1 MIYRFLLAIKNR
13 PELIVLSVM
22 ILVIMMLIIPLP
34 TYIVDFLI
42 GLNITISLLI
52 FMSSFYITRILN
64 FMTFPALLLIT
75 TLFRLALSISTSR
88 LILLDADAGEIITSF
103 GEFVIGENL
112 VVGFVVFSIVTIV
125 QFLVITKGSER
136 VAEVAARFSLDGMPG
151 KQMSID
157 ADLKSGIINNEE
169 VKIRRKELGQ
179 ESQLYGSFDGAMKFI
194 KGDAIA
200 GIVIIFVNLIGGI
213 SVGMAQMDLS
223 ITQALHTY
231 TLLTIGDGLV
241 AQIPALLISISA
253 GFIVTRVG
261 GENNNLGFSIMNE
274 LLAQDFAILVTAIL
288 AFVIG
293 FLPGFPTPVFLI
305 LSIILGGYFF
315 KKQWNNK
322 KKESSLEHGKDES
335 EGESS
340 DPDGKKGIISNLFS
354 NKNELENEN
363 SLLTENITLS
373 QAETL
378 PLIITISAKKKGYL
392 TKLVFD
398 KWLKKE
404 FILQYGVLLPDIV
417 IHYSDRIEDNKIIIL
432 INEVKA
438 DEFDCPFPFV
448 HIKNPTDEFFSLDF
462 KVIETQDGD
471 NKYYWVNQSY
481 KEKLE
486 LLGYKLEL
494 SEAYFYR
501 KFSNLITL
509 NIVEFLGI
517 QETKNILDKI
527 EENSPE
533 LLKECYRQVSIQRIN
548 DVLQRLVQEKIPI
561 RNIKTIIGGLVQWG
575 SKEKDPILLTE
586 HIRSLLSRYISYF
599 FSNDGKFNVIIL
611 SHNVEEI
618 IRGGIRQSSSGTF
631 LNLEPAELDMIIE
644 KISTAI
650 DEIKYIEDY
659 VFLTAI
665 DIRRFVKKLIETQ
678 YPQLSV
684 LSYDEITSDIEIN
697 VLQSI

>member
-22 ILVIMMLIIPLP
+22 VLVIMMLIIPLP

-213 SVGMAQMDLS
+213 SAGMAQMDLS
-223 ITQALHTY
+223 ISQALHTY

-274 LLAQDFAILVTAIL
+274 LLAQDFALLVTAIL
-288 AFVIG
+288 AFTIG

-305 LSIILGGYFF
+305 LSVILGGYFF
-315 KKQWNNK
+315 KKQWKNK
-322 KKESSLEHGKDES
+322 KKETITDKDED
-335 EGESS
+335 S
-340 DPDGKKGIISNLFS
+340 DTDSKKGLISNIFS
-354 NKNELENEN
+354 NKNEAEDEN
-363 SLLTENITLS
+363 SLSKENITLS

-378 PLIITISAKKKGYL
+378 PLIVTVSSKKKTYL
-392 TKLVFD
+392 SKLIFE

-404 FILQYGVLLPDIV
+404 FILQYGVLLPDII
-417 IHYSDRIEDNKIIIL
+417 IHYSDKIDDNRIIIL

-438 DEFDCPFPFV
+438 DEFDCPFPFI
-448 HIKNPTDEFFSLDF
+448 HIENPNDEFLALNF
-462 KVIETQDGD
+462 KTIETQDKD
-471 NKYYWVNQSY
+471 IKNYWVDKSD
-481 KEKLE
+481 KEKITLSGYQLE
-486 LLGYKLEL
+486 LP
-494 SEAYFYR
+494 EAYFYK
-501 KFSNLITL
+501 KFSNLITF

-527 EENSPE
+527 EESSPE

-586 HIRSLLSRYISYF
+586 HIRTLLSRYISHF
-599 FSNDGKFNVIIL
+599 FSNDGKINVIIL
-611 SHNVEEI
+611 SHHVEEI
-618 IRGGIRQSSSGTF
+618 IRDGIRQSSSGTF

-644 KISTAI
+644 KTSAAI
-650 DEIKYIEDY
+650 DEIKYVQNYI
-659 VFLTAI
+659 FLTAI

-678 YPQLSV
+678 YPHLSV

>member
-169 VKIRRKELGQ
+169 VKNRRKELGQ

-223 ITQALHTY
+223 ISQALHTY

-274 LLAQDFAILVTAIL
+274 LLAQDFALLVTVVL

-305 LSIILGGYFF
+305 LSVILGGYFF
-315 KKQWNNK
+315 KKRWKNK
-322 KKESSLEHGKDES
+322 KKETTLETEEDKSKNDELES
-335 EGESS
+335 E
-340 DPDGKKGIISNLFS
+340 GKKGIISNLFS
-354 NKNELENEN
+354 NKNDSETEN
-363 SLLTENITLS
+363 SLLKEDITLS

-378 PLIITISAKKKGYL
+378 PLIITTSLNKKAYL
-392 TKLVFD
+392 SKLVFE

-417 IHYSDRIEDNKIIIL
+417 LHYSDKIDDNKFIIL

-438 DEFDCPFPFV
+438 DEFDCPFPFLHV
-448 HIKNPTDEFFSLDF
+448 ENPNDEFFSLDF
-462 KVIETQDGD
+462 KMVETQDND
-471 NKYYWVNQSY
+471 IVNYWVNKSD
-481 KEKLE
+481 KEKLS

-494 SEAYFYR
+494 SESYFYR

-548 DVLQRLVQEKIPI
+548 DVLQRLIQEKIPI

-575 SKEKDPILLTE
+575 SKEKDPVLLTE
-586 HIRSLLSRYISYF
+586 HIRALLSRYISHF
-599 FSNDGKFNVIIL
+599 FSDDGKINVIIL
-611 SHNVEEI
+611 SNNIEEI

-644 KISTAI
+644 NISTAI
-650 DEIKYIEDY
+650 DEIKYVQQF

-665 DIRRFVKKLIETQ
+665 DIRRFVKKLIENQ

>member
-1 MIYRFLLAIKNR
+1 MIYRFLLAIKNK

-157 ADLKSGIINNEE
+157 ADLKSGIITNDE

-223 ITQALHTY
+223 ISQALHTY

-274 LLAQDFAILVTAIL
+274 LLAQDFALLVTAIL

-305 LSIILGGYFF
+305 LSVILGGYFF
-315 KKQWNNK
+315 KKQWKGK
-322 KKESSLEHGKDES
+322 KKEAATENEDEKN
-335 EGESS
+335 EDNAS
-340 DPDGKKGIISNLFS
+340 DPESKKGIISNLFS
-354 NKNELENEN
+354 NKNELDDEN

-378 PLIITISAKKKGYL
+378 PLIITVFSKKKAYL
-392 TKLVFD
+392 SKLVFE

-417 IHYSDRIEDNKIIIL
+417 IHYSDKIDENKIIIL

-448 HIKNPTDEFFSLDF
+448 YIENPNDELFSLDF
-462 KVIETQDGD
+462 KILEIKDGD
-471 NKYYWVNQSY
+471 ISHYWVNKNESDKLTSLDY
-481 KEKLE
+481 KVE
-486 LLGYKLEL
+486 LPE
-494 SEAYFYR
+494 SYFYR

-575 SKEKDPILLTE
+575 SKEKDPVLLTE
-586 HIRSLLSRYISYF
+586 HIRSLLSRYISHF
-599 FSNDGKFNVIIL
+599 FSKDGKFDVIIL

-650 DEIKYIEDY
+650 DEIKYIQDY

>member
-1 MIYRFLLAIKNR
+1 MVYKFLSAIRNR
-13 PELIVLSVM
+13 PELIVLAVM
-22 ILVIMMLIIPLP
+22 VLVIMMLIIPLP

-157 ADLKSGIINNEE
+157 ADLKSGIITNDE

-223 ITQALHTY
+223 ISQALHTY

-261 GENNNLGFSIMNE
+261 GENKNLGFSIMNE
-274 LLAQDFAILVTAIL
+274 LLAQDFALLVTAVL
-288 AFVIG
+288 AFIIG

-305 LSIILGGYFF
+305 LSTIIAFYFF
-315 KKQWNNK
+315 KKNRGNK
-322 KKESSLEHGKDES
+322 KKATASSTIEEGGTNE
-335 EGESS
+335 EGEN
-340 DPDGKKGIISNLFS
+340 KKGLISNLFS
-354 NKNELENEN
+354 GKKNEEEN
-363 SLLTENITLS
+363 SLLTETISLE

-378 PLIITISAKKKGYL
+378 PLIVTVSTTKKDYL
-392 TKLVFD
+392 TKIVFE

-417 IHYSDRIEDNKIIIL
+417 IHYSDVIEEDRIIIL

-438 DEFDCPFPFV
+438 DEFYCPFSLINIEEP
-448 HIKNPTDEFFSLDF
+448 NDEFFSLGL
-462 KVIETQDGD
+462 KYIEKED
-471 NKYYWVNQSY
+471 NKIKRYWVKETE
-481 KEKLE
+481 KEKLT
-486 LLGYKLEL
+486 KLNYQIIK
-494 SEAYFYR
+494 SENYFYN
-501 KFSNLITL
+501 KFSSLMTS
-509 NIVEFLGI
+509 NIIEFLGI
-517 QETKNILDKI
+517 QETKNILDKV
-527 EENSPE
+527 EERAPE
-533 LLKECYRQVSIQRIN
+533 LMKECYRQVSIQRIN
-548 DVLQRLVQEKIPI
+548 EVLQRLIQEKIPI
-561 RNIKTIIGGLVQWG
+561 RNIKTIVGGLVQWG
-575 SKEKDPILLTE
+575 GKEKDPILLTE
-586 HIRSLLSRYISYF
+586 HIRSLLARYISSF
-599 FSNDGKFNVIIL
+599 FSKNGNINVVIL
-611 SHNVEEI
+611 SNEVEEI
-618 IRGGIRQSSSGTF
+618 IRSGIRQSSSGTF
-631 LNLEPAELDMIIE
+631 LNLEPAELDLIME
-644 KISTAI
+644 KMTVAF
-650 DEIKYIEDY
+650 DEIKYIQNY
-659 VFLTAI
+659 VILTAI
-665 DIRRFVKKLIETQ
+665 DIRRFVRKLLETQ
-678 YPQLSV
+678 FSQLSV
-684 LSYDEITSDIEIN
+684 LSYDELSSDIEIN

>member
-42 GLNITISLLI
+42 GLNVTISLLI

-88 LILLDADAGEIITSF
+88 LTLLDADAGEIITSF

-157 ADLKSGIINNEE
+157 ADLKSGIITNEE

-223 ITQALHTY
+223 ISQALHTY

-274 LLAQDFAILVTAIL
+274 LLAQDFALLVTAIL

-305 LSIILGGYFF
+305 LSVILGGYFF
-315 KKQWNNK
+315 KKQWKSK
-322 KKESSLEHGKDES
+322 KKETSKESGDEKN
-335 EGESS
+335 EDDAS
-340 DPDGKKGIISNLFS
+340 DPDSKKGIISNLFS
-354 NKNELENEN
+354 NKNESDDEN

-378 PLIITISAKKKGYL
+378 PLIITVSTKKKAYL
-392 TKLVFD
+392 SKLVFE

-417 IHYSDRIEDNKIIIL
+417 IHYSDKIDENKIIIL

-448 HIKNPTDEFFSLDF
+448 YVENPNDELFSLDF
-462 KVIETQDGD
+462 KMIEIKD
-471 NKYYWVNQSY
+471 NDIIHYWIN
-481 KEKLE
+481 KNDTDKLTS
-486 LLGYKLEL
+486 LGYKVEL
-494 SEAYFYR
+494 SETYFYR

-575 SKEKDPILLTE
+575 SKEKDPVLLTE
-586 HIRSLLSRYISYF
+586 HIRSLLSRYISHF
-599 FSNDGKFNVIIL
+599 FSKDGKFNVIIL

-650 DEIKYIEDY
+650 DEIKYIQDY

>member
-1 MIYRFLLAIKNR
+1 MIYRFLLAIKNK

-157 ADLKSGIINNEE
+157 ADLKSGIITNEE

-223 ITQALHTY
+223 ISQALHTY

-274 LLAQDFAILVTAIL
+274 LLAQDFALLVTAIL

-305 LSIILGGYFF
+305 LSVILGGYFF
-315 KKQWNNK
+315 KKQWKSK
-322 KKESSLEHGKDES
+322 KKEASTENEDEKN
-335 EGESS
+335 EDNAS
-340 DPDGKKGIISNLFS
+340 DPEGKKGIISNLFS
-354 NKNELENEN
+354 NKNALDDEN

-378 PLIITISAKKKGYL
+378 PLIITVSSKKKAYL
-392 TKLVFD
+392 SKLVFE

-417 IHYSDRIEDNKIIIL
+417 IHYSDKIDENKIIIL

-448 HIKNPTDEFFSLDF
+448 YIENPNDELLSLDF
-462 KVIETQDGD
+462 KMLEIKDDDVSH
-471 NKYYWVNQSY
+471 YWVNKNEADKLASLDY
-481 KEKLE
+481 KVE
-486 LLGYKLEL
+486 LPEN
-494 SEAYFYR
+494 YFYR

-527 EENSPE
+527 EESSPE

-575 SKEKDPILLTE
+575 SKEKDPVLLTE
-586 HIRSLLSRYISYF
+586 HIRSLLSRYISHF
-599 FSNDGKFNVIIL
+599 FSKDGKFDVIIL

-650 DEIKYIEDY
+650 DEIKYIQDY

>member
-274 LLAQDFAILVTAIL
+274 LLAQDFALLVTAIL
-288 AFVIG
+288 AFTIG

-305 LSIILGGYFF
+305 LSVLLGGYFF
-315 KKQWNNK
+315 KKQWKSK
-322 KKESSLEHGKDES
+322 KKEMITDNKEDKNEDND
-335 EGESS
+335 S
-340 DPDGKKGIISNLFS
+340 DTDGKKGLISNLFS
-354 NKNELENEN
+354 NKNESEDEN
-363 SLLTENITLS
+363 SLLKENITLS

-378 PLIITISAKKKGYL
+378 PLIITVSSKKKTYL
-392 TKLVFD
+392 SKLVFE

-417 IHYSDRIEDNKIIIL
+417 IHYSDKIDDNKIIVL

-438 DEFDCPFPFV
+438 DEFDCPFPLV
-448 HIKNPTDEFFSLDF
+448 YIENPNDEFLSLDF
-462 KVIETQDGD
+462 KIIETKD
-471 NKYYWVNQSY
+471 NDIKNYWVSKND
-481 KEKLE
+481 KERIA
-486 LLGYKLEL
+486 LLGYRFEL
-494 SEAYFYR
+494 PEVYFYK
-501 KFSNLITL
+501 KFSNLITS

-527 EENSPE
+527 EESSPE

-586 HIRSLLSRYISYF
+586 HIRSLLSRYISHF
-599 FSNDGKFNVIIL
+599 FSNNGTLNVIIL

-644 KISTAI
+644 KTSAAI
-650 DEIKYIEDY
+650 DEIKYVQSYI
-659 VFLTAI
+659 FLTAI

-684 LSYDEITSDIEIN
+684 LSYDEVTSDIEIN

>member
-274 LLAQDFAILVTAIL
+274 LLAQDFALLVTAIL
-288 AFVIG
+288 AFTIG

-305 LSIILGGYFF
+305 LSVLLGGYFF
-315 KKQWNNK
+315 KKQWKSK
-322 KKESSLEHGKDES
+322 KKETITDNKEDND
-335 EGESS
+335 S
-340 DPDGKKGIISNLFS
+340 DTDGKKGLISNLFS
-354 NKNELENEN
+354 NKNESEDEN
-363 SLLTENITLS
+363 SLLKENITLS

-378 PLIITISAKKKGYL
+378 PLIITVSSKKKTYL
-392 TKLVFD
+392 SKLVFE

-417 IHYSDRIEDNKIIIL
+417 IHYSDKIDDNKIIVL

-438 DEFDCPFPFV
+438 DEFDCPFPLV
-448 HIKNPTDEFFSLDF
+448 YIENPNDEFLSLDF
-462 KVIETQDGD
+462 KIIETKD
-471 NKYYWVNQSY
+471 NDIKNYWVSKND
-481 KEKLE
+481 KERIA
-486 LLGYKLEL
+486 LLGYRFEL
-494 SEAYFYR
+494 PEVYFYK
-501 KFSNLITL
+501 KFSNLITS

-527 EENSPE
+527 EESSPE

-586 HIRSLLSRYISYF
+586 HIRSLLSRYISHF
-599 FSNDGKFNVIIL
+599 FSNNGILNVIIL

-644 KISTAI
+644 KTSAAI
-650 DEIKYIEDY
+650 DEIKYVQSYI
-659 VFLTAI
+659 FLTAI

-684 LSYDEITSDIEIN
+684 LSYDEVTSDIEIN

>member
-1 MIYRFLLAIKNR
+1 MIYRFLLTIKNK

-22 ILVIMMLIIPLP
+22 ILVIIMLIIPLP

-157 ADLKSGIINNEE
+157 ADLKSGIITNEE

-200 GIVIIFVNLIGGI
+200 GIIIIFVNLIGGI

-223 ITQALHTY
+223 ISQALHTY

-274 LLAQDFAILVTAIL
+274 LLAQDFALLVTAIL

-315 KKQWNNK
+315 KKQWKSK
-322 KKESSLEHGKDES
+322 KKEASTENEDEKN
-335 EGESS
+335 EDNAS
-340 DPDGKKGIISNLFS
+340 DPEGKKGIISNLFS
-354 NKNELENEN
+354 NKNELDDEN

-378 PLIITISAKKKGYL
+378 PLIITVSSKKKAYL
-392 TKLVFD
+392 SKLVFE

-417 IHYSDRIEDNKIIIL
+417 IHYSDKIDENKIIIL

-448 HIKNPTDEFFSLDF
+448 YIENPNDELLSLDF
-462 KVIETQDGD
+462 KMLEIKDDDVSH
-471 NKYYWVNQSY
+471 YWVN
-481 KEKLE
+481 KNEMEKLAS
-486 LLGYKLEL
+486 LDYKVEL
-494 SEAYFYR
+494 SENYFYR

-575 SKEKDPILLTE
+575 SKEKDPVLLTE
-586 HIRSLLSRYISYF
+586 HIRSLLSRYISHF
-599 FSNDGKFNVIIL
+599 FSKDGKFNVIIL

-650 DEIKYIEDY
+650 DEIKYIQDY

-665 DIRRFVKKLIETQ
+665 DIRRFVKKLIEAQ

>member
-1 MIYRFLLAIKNR
+1 MIYKFLLAIKNK

-34 TYIVDFLI
+34 TYLVDFLI
-42 GLNITISLLI
+42 GLNITIAILI
-52 FMSSFYITRILN
+52 FMSSFYIKRILN

-157 ADLKSGIINNEE
+157 ADLKSGIITNEE
-169 VKIRRKELGQ
+169 VQIRRKELGQ

-213 SVGMAQMDLS
+213 SVGMAQMGLS
-223 ITQALHTY
+223 ITEALHTY

-261 GENNNLGFSIMNE
+261 GENNNLGYSIMNE
-274 LLAQDFAILVTAIL
+274 LLAQDFALLVTAIL
-288 AFVIG
+288 AFGIG

-305 LSIILGGYFF
+305 LSVMLGVYFF
-315 KKQWNNK
+315 KIKWK
-322 KKESSLEHGKDES
+322 SSKKEYKTEDEKDNHNATNADS
-335 EGESS
+335 
-340 DPDGKKGIISNLFS
+340 KKGLMSNLFS
-354 NKNELENEN
+354 GKHGEEVDN

-378 PLIITISAKKKGYL
+378 PLIITLSTKKKPYL
-392 TKLVFD
+392 TKIVFE
-398 KWLKKE
+398 KWLQKE
-404 FILQYGVLLPDIV
+404 FILQYGILLPDIV
-417 IHYSDRIEDNKIIIL
+417 IHYSDKIDDDKIIIL

-438 DEFDCPFPFV
+438 KELNCPFPLF
-448 HIKNPTDEFFSLDF
+448 HIENPNDES
-462 KVIETQDGD
+462 
-471 NKYYWVNQSY
+471 
-481 KEKLE
+481 KLAP
-486 LLGYKLEL
+486 LGYKAER
-494 SEAYFYR
+494 SESYFYR
-501 KFSNLITL
+501 KFSDLITL
-509 NIVEFLGI
+509 NITEFLGI
-517 QETKNILDKI
+517 QETKDILDKL
-527 EENSPE
+527 EKSAPE

-575 SKEKDPILLTE
+575 SKEKDPVLLTE
-586 HIRSLLSRYISYF
+586 HIRTLLARYISYF
-599 FSNDGKFNVIIL
+599 FSTDGKFNAIIL
-611 SHNVEEI
+611 SNDMEEI
-618 IRGGIRQSSSGTF
+618 IRSGIRQSSSGTL

-644 KISTAI
+644 KISMVI
-650 DEIKYIEDY
+650 DDIKYIQDY
-659 VFLTAI
+659 IFLTSI

-678 YPQLSV
+678 YPQIPV

>member
-157 ADLKSGIINNEE
+157 ADLKSGIITNEE

-223 ITQALHTY
+223 ISQALHTY

-274 LLAQDFAILVTAIL
+274 LLAQDFALLVTAIL

-305 LSIILGGYFF
+305 LSVILGGYFF
-315 KKQWNNK
+315 KKQWKSK
-322 KKESSLEHGKDES
+322 KKETSTESGDEKN
-335 EGESS
+335 EDDAL
-340 DPDGKKGIISNLFS
+340 DPDSKKGIISNLFS
-354 NKNELENEN
+354 NKNESDDEN

-378 PLIITISAKKKGYL
+378 PLIITVSTKKKAYL
-392 TKLVFD
+392 SKLVFE

-417 IHYSDRIEDNKIIIL
+417 IHYSDKIDENKIIIL

-448 HIKNPTDEFFSLDF
+448 YIENPNDELFSLDF
-462 KVIETQDGD
+462 KMIEIKD
-471 NKYYWVNQSY
+471 NDVNHYWIN
-481 KEKLE
+481 KNDTEKLIS
-486 LLGYKLEL
+486 LGYKVEFP
-494 SEAYFYR
+494 EIYFYR

-575 SKEKDPILLTE
+575 SKEKDPVLLTE
-586 HIRSLLSRYISYF
+586 HIRSLLSCYISHF
-599 FSNDGKFNVIIL
+599 FSKDGKFNVIIL

-650 DEIKYIEDY
+650 DEIKYIQDY

>member
-1 MIYRFLLAIKNR
+1 MIYRFLLTIKNK

-22 ILVIMMLIIPLP
+22 ILVIIMLIIPLP

-157 ADLKSGIINNEE
+157 ADLKSGIITNEE

-200 GIVIIFVNLIGGI
+200 GIIIIFVNLIGGI

-223 ITQALHTY
+223 ISQALHTY

-274 LLAQDFAILVTAIL
+274 LLAQDFALLVTAIL

-315 KKQWNNK
+315 KKQWKSK
-322 KKESSLEHGKDES
+322 KKEASTENEDEKN
-335 EGESS
+335 EDNAS
-340 DPDGKKGIISNLFS
+340 DPEGKKGIISNLFS
-354 NKNELENEN
+354 NKNELDDEN

-378 PLIITISAKKKGYL
+378 PLIITVSSKKKAYL
-392 TKLVFD
+392 SKLVFE

-417 IHYSDRIEDNKIIIL
+417 IHYSDKIDENKIIIL

-448 HIKNPTDEFFSLDF
+448 YIENPNDELLSLDF
-462 KVIETQDGD
+462 KMLEIKD
-471 NKYYWVNQSY
+471 NDVSHYWVN
-481 KEKLE
+481 KNEMEKLAS
-486 LLGYKLEL
+486 LDYKVEL
-494 SEAYFYR
+494 SENYFYR

-575 SKEKDPILLTE
+575 SKEKDPVLLTE
-586 HIRSLLSRYISYF
+586 HIRSLLSRYISHF
-599 FSNDGKFNVIIL
+599 FSKDGKFNVIIL

-650 DEIKYIEDY
+650 DEIKYIQDY

-665 DIRRFVKKLIETQ
+665 DIRRFVKKLIEAQ

>member
-52 FMSSFYITRILN
+52 FMSSFYITRILS

-136 VAEVAARFSLDGMPG
+136 VAEVATRFSLDGMPG

-157 ADLKSGIINNEE
+157 ADLKSGIITNEE

-223 ITQALHTY
+223 ISQALHTY

-274 LLAQDFAILVTAIL
+274 LLAQDFALLVTAIL

-305 LSIILGGYFF
+305 LSVILGGYFF
-315 KKQWNNK
+315 KKQWKSK
-322 KKESSLEHGKDES
+322 KKEASTESGDEKNKDDD
-335 EGESS
+335 S
-340 DPDGKKGIISNLFS
+340 DPDSKKGIISNLFS
-354 NKNELENEN
+354 NKNESDDEN

-378 PLIITISAKKKGYL
+378 PLIITVSAKKKAYL
-392 TKLVFD
+392 SKLVFE

-404 FILQYGVLLPDIV
+404 FILQYGVLLPDVV
-417 IHYSDRIEDNKIIIL
+417 IHYSDKIDENKIIIL

-448 HIKNPTDEFFSLDF
+448 YVENPNDELFSLDF
-462 KVIETQDGD
+462 KMIEIKDNDVIHYWI
-471 NKYYWVNQSY
+471 NKNDTD
-481 KEKLE
+481 KLTS
-486 LLGYKLEL
+486 LGYKVEL
-494 SEAYFYR
+494 PEIYFYR

-575 SKEKDPILLTE
+575 SKEKDPVLLTE
-586 HIRSLLSRYISYF
+586 HIRSLLSRYISHF
-599 FSNDGKFNVIIL
+599 FSKDGKFNVIIL

-644 KISTAI
+644 KYLPLLMRLNIFKI
-650 DEIKYIEDY
+650 MC
-659 VFLTAI
+659 F
-665 DIRRFVKKLIETQ
+665 
-678 YPQLSV
+678 
-684 LSYDEITSDIEIN
+684 
-697 VLQSI
+697 

>member
-1 MIYRFLLAIKNR
+1 MIYRFLLAIKNK

-22 ILVIMMLIIPLP
+22 ILVIIMLIIPLP

-42 GLNITISLLI
+42 GLNITIALLI

-157 ADLKSGIINNEE
+157 ADLKSGIITNEE

-223 ITQALHTY
+223 ISQALHTY

-274 LLAQDFAILVTAIL
+274 LLAQDFALLVTAIL

-305 LSIILGGYFF
+305 LSVILGGYFF
-315 KKQWNNK
+315 KKQWKNK
-322 KKESSLEHGKDES
+322 KKEITTES
-335 EGESS
+335 RGEKNEDNAS

-354 NKNELENEN
+354 NKNELNDEN
-363 SLLTENITLS
+363 SLLNEDITLS

-378 PLIITISAKKKGYL
+378 PLIITVSSKKKAYL
-392 TKLVFD
+392 SKLVFE

-417 IHYSDRIEDNKIIIL
+417 IHYSDKIDENKIIIL

-438 DEFDCPFPFV
+438 DEFDCPFPLVYVANPNDELSSLNFNMIE
-448 HIKNPTDEFFSLDF
+448 IK
-462 KVIETQDGD
+462 D
-471 NKYYWVNQSY
+471 NDVSNYWVNKNYMDKLTSLNY
-481 KEKLE
+481 KIE
-486 LLGYKLEL
+486 LPEI
-494 SEAYFYR
+494 YFYR

-548 DVLQRLVQEKIPI
+548 DVLQRLVQEKISI

-575 SKEKDPILLTE
+575 SKEKDPVLLTE
-586 HIRSLLSRYISYF
+586 HIRSLLSRYISHF
-599 FSNDGKFNVIIL
+599 FSKDGNFNVIIL
-611 SHNVEEI
+611 SHNIEEI

-650 DEIKYIEDY
+650 DEIKYVQDY

>member
-1 MIYRFLLAIKNR
+1 MIYKFLLAIKNK

-34 TYIVDFLI
+34 TYLVDFLI
-42 GLNITISLLI
+42 GLNITIALLI
-52 FMSSFYITRILN
+52 FMSSFYIKRILN

-157 ADLKSGIINNEE
+157 ADLKSGIITNEE
-169 VKIRRKELGQ
+169 VQIRRKELGQ

-213 SVGMAQMDLS
+213 SVGMAQMGLS
-223 ITQALHTY
+223 ITEALHTY

-261 GENNNLGFSIMNE
+261 GENNNLGYSIMNE
-274 LLAQDFAILVTAIL
+274 LLAQDFALLVTAIL
-288 AFVIG
+288 AFGIG

-305 LSIILGGYFF
+305 LSAMLGVYFF
-315 KKQWNNK
+315 KIKWKNNK
-322 KKESSLEHGKDES
+322 KEYKKEDEKDNLNATNVDS
-335 EGESS
+335 
-340 DPDGKKGIISNLFS
+340 KKGLMSNLFS
-354 NKNELENEN
+354 GKHGEEVDN

-378 PLIITISAKKKGYL
+378 PLIITLSTKKKPYL
-392 TKLVFD
+392 TKIVFE
-398 KWLKKE
+398 KWLQKE
-404 FILQYGVLLPDIV
+404 FILQYGILLPDIV
-417 IHYSDRIEDNKIIIL
+417 IHYSDKIDDDKIIIL

-438 DEFDCPFPFV
+438 KELNCPFPLF
-448 HIKNPTDEFFSLDF
+448 HIENPNDELLSLGF
-462 KVIETQDGD
+462 NLISIEDD
-471 NKYYWVNQSY
+471 NKTHYWIERDDES
-481 KEKLE
+481 KLAP
-486 LLGYKLEL
+486 LGYKAER
-494 SEAYFYR
+494 SESYFYR
-501 KFSNLITL
+501 KFSDLITL
-509 NIVEFLGI
+509 NITEFLGI
-517 QETKNILDKI
+517 QETKDILDKL
-527 EENSPE
+527 EKSAPE

-575 SKEKDPILLTE
+575 SKEKDPVLLTE
-586 HIRSLLSRYISYF
+586 HIRTLLARYISYF
-599 FSNDGKFNVIIL
+599 FSTDGKFNAIIL
-611 SHNVEEI
+611 SNDMEEI
-618 IRGGIRQSSSGTF
+618 IRSGIRQSSSGTL

-644 KISTAI
+644 KISMVI
-650 DEIKYIEDY
+650 DDIKYIQDY
-659 VFLTAI
+659 IFLTSI

-678 YPQLSV
+678 YPQIPV

>member
-1 MIYRFLLAIKNR
+1 MIYRFLLAIKNK

-88 LILLDADAGEIITSF
+88 LILLDADAGEIIMSF

-112 VVGFVVFSIVTIV
+112 VVGFVVFSIVTVV

-157 ADLKSGIINNEE
+157 ADLKSGIITNEE

-200 GIVIIFVNLIGGI
+200 GIIIIFVNLIGGI

-223 ITQALHTY
+223 ISQALHTY

-274 LLAQDFAILVTAIL
+274 LLAQDFALLVTAIL

-315 KKQWNNK
+315 KKKWKSK
-322 KKESSLEHGKDES
+322 KKVASTENEDEKN
-335 EGESS
+335 EDNAS
-340 DPDGKKGIISNLFS
+340 DPEGKKGIISNLFS
-354 NKNELENEN
+354 NKNELDDEN

-378 PLIITISAKKKGYL
+378 PLIITVSSKKKAYL
-392 TKLVFD
+392 SKLVFE

-417 IHYSDRIEDNKIIIL
+417 IHYSDIIDENKIIIL

-448 HIKNPTDEFFSLDF
+448 YIENSNDELLSLDF
-462 KVIETQDGD
+462 KLLEIKNDDVIH
-471 NKYYWVNQSY
+471 YWVNKNEADKLALLDY
-481 KEKLE
+481 KVE
-486 LLGYKLEL
+486 LPEN
-494 SEAYFYR
+494 YFYR

-575 SKEKDPILLTE
+575 SKEKDPVLLTE
-586 HIRSLLSRYISYF
+586 HIRSLLSRYISHF
-599 FSNDGKFNVIIL
+599 FSKDGKFNVIIL
-611 SHNVEEI
+611 SHDVEEI

-650 DEIKYIEDY
+650 DEIKYIQDY

>member
-1 MIYRFLLAIKNR
+1 MIYRFLLAIKNK

-157 ADLKSGIINNEE
+157 ADLKSGIITNDE

-223 ITQALHTY
+223 ISQALHTY

-274 LLAQDFAILVTAIL
+274 LLAQDFALLVTAIL

-293 FLPGFPTPVFLI
+293 FLPGFPTSVFLI
-305 LSIILGGYFF
+305 LSVILGGYFF
-315 KKQWNNK
+315 KKQWKGK
-322 KKESSLEHGKDES
+322 KKEAATENEDEKN
-335 EGESS
+335 EDNAS
-340 DPDGKKGIISNLFS
+340 DPESKKGIISNLFS
-354 NKNELENEN
+354 NKNELDDEN

-378 PLIITISAKKKGYL
+378 PLIITVSSKKKAYL
-392 TKLVFD
+392 SKLVFE

-417 IHYSDRIEDNKIIIL
+417 IHYSDKIDENKIIIL

-448 HIKNPTDEFFSLDF
+448 YIENPNDELFSLDF
-462 KVIETQDGD
+462 KMLEIKDD
-471 NKYYWVNQSY
+471 NISHYWVNKNESDKLTSLDY
-481 KEKLE
+481 KVE
-486 LLGYKLEL
+486 LPE
-494 SEAYFYR
+494 SYFYR

-575 SKEKDPILLTE
+575 SKEKDPVLLTE
-586 HIRSLLSRYISYF
+586 HIRSLLSRYISHF
-599 FSNDGKFNVIIL
+599 FSKDGKFDVIIL

-650 DEIKYIEDY
+650 DEIKYIQDY